1 MKTVTIDV
9 QPLTNTLGDF
19 TQTWKS
25 GKASA
30 PRISFE
36 SPELLFKT
44 LSGKRWE
51 LLNVMTGAG
60 AMSIRETARRVERD
74 VKAVHGDVTALL
86 NAGLLSKTDD
96 GMIVFPYDAI
106 HVDFMLK
113 AACDL
118 NFCGSENE
126 SPAMPGF
133 FLRSICD
140 ATPLAFG

>member
-9 QPLTNTLGDF
+9 RPLTDTLGDF
-19 TQTWKS
+19 TQAWKS
-25 GKASA
+25 GKPSA

-36 SPELLFKT
+36 SPELMFKV

-51 LLNVMTGAG
+51 LLNAMTGAG
-60 AMSIRETARRVERD
+60 AMSIREASRRVERD

-96 GMIVFPYDAI
+96 GMIIFPYDAI

-113 AACDL
+113 AA
-118 NFCGSENE
+118 
-126 SPAMPGF
+126 
-133 FLRSICD
+133 
-140 ATPLAFG
+140 

>member
-1 MKTVTIDV
+1 MKTVTIEV
-9 QPLTNTLGDF
+9 RPLTDTLGDF
-19 TQTWKS
+19 TRTWNS

-36 SPELLFKT
+36 SPALVFKV

-51 LLNVMTGAG
+51 LLNAMTGAG
-60 AMSIRETARRVERD
+60 AMSIREAARRVERD

-113 AACDL
+113 AA
-118 NFCGSENE
+118 
-126 SPAMPGF
+126 
-133 FLRSICD
+133 
-140 ATPLAFG
+140 

>member
-1 MKTVTIDV
+1 MQSAGVDALKTITLDV
-9 QPLTNTLGDF
+9 RPLAETLGDF
-19 TQTWKS
+19 TQTWQS

-51 LLNVMTGAG
+51 LLNAMTGAG
-60 AMSIRETARRVERD
+60 PMSIREAARRVERD

-86 NAGLLSKTDD
+86 NAGLFSKTDD

-113 AACDL
+113 AA
-118 NFCGSENE
+118 
-126 SPAMPGF
+126 
-133 FLRSICD
+133 
-140 ATPLAFG
+140 

>member
-9 QPLTNTLGDF
+9 RPLTDTLGDV

-25 GKASA
+25 GKPTA

-36 SPELLFKT
+36 SPELLFKV

-60 AMSIRETARRVERD
+60 AMSIREASRRVVRD

-96 GMIVFPYDAI
+96 GMIVFPFDAI

-113 AACDL
+113 AA
-118 NFCGSENE
+118 
-126 SPAMPGF
+126 
-133 FLRSICD
+133 
-140 ATPLAFG
+140 

>member
-9 QPLTNTLGDF
+9 RPLTDTLGDF
-19 TQTWKS
+19 TQAWKI

-36 SPELLFKT
+36 SPELLFKM

-60 AMSIRETARRVERD
+60 PMSIREAARRVERD
-74 VKAVHGDVTALL
+74 VKAVHGDVTALI
-86 NAGLLSKTDD
+86 NAGILSKTDD

-113 AACDL
+113 AA
-118 NFCGSENE
+118 
-126 SPAMPGF
+126 
-133 FLRSICD
+133 
-140 ATPLAFG
+140 

>member
-1 MKTVTIDV
+1 MAD
-9 QPLTNTLGDF
+9 TLGDF
-19 TQTWKS
+19 THAWKS

-36 SPELLFKT
+36 SPELMFKV

-60 AMSIRETARRVERD
+60 AMSIREAARRVERD

-113 AACDL
+113 AA
-118 NFCGSENE
+118 
-126 SPAMPGF
+126 
-133 FLRSICD
+133 
-140 ATPLAFG
+140 

>member
-9 QPLTNTLGDF
+9 RPLTDTLGDF
-19 TQTWKS
+19 TQAWKS
-25 GKASA
+25 GKPSA

-36 SPELLFKT
+36 SPELLFKV

-51 LLNVMTGAG
+51 LLNAMTGAG
-60 AMSIRETARRVERD
+60 AMSIREASRRVGRD

-96 GMIVFPYDAI
+96 GMIVFPFDAI

-113 AACDL
+113 AA
-118 NFCGSENE
+118 
-126 SPAMPGF
+126 
-133 FLRSICD
+133 
-140 ATPLAFG
+140 